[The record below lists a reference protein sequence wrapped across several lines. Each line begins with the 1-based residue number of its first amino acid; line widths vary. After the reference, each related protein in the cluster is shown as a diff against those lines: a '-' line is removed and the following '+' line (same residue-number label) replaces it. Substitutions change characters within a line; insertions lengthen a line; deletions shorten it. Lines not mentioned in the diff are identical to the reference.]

1 VRGKYYD
8 VVNFS
13 RKYKAGMRSLF
24 LDLKRW
30 RKFTTRYR
38 LDWEKARFTPE
49 NQDAIPKQRGIYVF
63 TAELSPAKLP
73 PHGYI
78 LYVGIAGDK
87 SAGTLYKRYGQYLR
101 EGKEANN
108 RPAIVY
114 MLKNWEK
121 DLFFNFV
128 PLPKT
133 SIDLARM
140 ESAFINAIIPP
151 FNERDVNAEV
161 FAARAAGL

>member
-1 VRGKYYD
+1 
-8 VVNFS
+8 
-13 RKYKAGMRSLF
+13 
-24 LDLKRW
+24 
-30 RKFTTRYR
+30 
-38 LDWEKARFTPE
+38 
-49 NQDAIPKQRGIYVF
+49 
-63 TAELSPAKLP
+63 
-73 PHGYI
+73 
-78 LYVGIAGDK
+78 
-87 SAGTLYKRYGQYLR
+87 
-101 EGKEANN
+101 
-108 RPAIVY
+108 